1 MRAVDSW
8 QSFEVRLELLHSER
22 LVDKRIELSGD
33 CQGLFEDVGND
44 ALIFHLVGATGLPL
58 VLKLDR

>member
-8 QSFEVRLELLHSER
+8 QSFEVLLELLHSER
-22 LVDKRIELSGD
+22 LVDKRIGLSGD
-33 CQGLFEDVGND
+33 RQGLFQDVGND
-44 ALIFHLVGATGLPL
+44 TLIFHLVGATRQPL